1 MAFVKVTLDE
11 NVTQYVGKV
20 VGNLKDPRK
29 ALDAIGEGL
38 VSSTQK
44 RIAKGDFAPNAPLTV
59 KMKRGSNPLRDR
71 GILMQSITKQV
82 GENWVKVGSGLI
94 YARIHQYGGV
104 ISAKRAEKLAIP
116 AFEPEQKRLPPR
128 DYLTRLKGRGWRIWS
143 TPGAILGRP
152 PGGNTTVV
160 LYVRKKSVRIPQR
173 EYLRLDEQDWK
184 LIRDILCVEILM
196 QGAMQK

>member
-1 MAFVKVTLDE
+1 MAFVRVTLDE

-20 VGNLKDPRK
+20 IGKLKDLHK

-44 RIAKGDFAPNAPLTV
+44 RIAKGDFIPNAPLTIR
-59 KMKRGSNPLRDR
+59 MKRGSNPLRDR

-104 ISAKRAEKLAIP
+104 ISAKQAEKLAIP
-116 AFEPEQKRLPPR
+116 AFGPEQKRLSPR
-128 DYLTRLKGRGWRIWS
+128 SYLAKLKGQGWHIWA

-152 PGGNTTVV
+152 PRGNVTV
-160 LYVRKKSVRIPQR
+160 LYVRKGSVRIPKR
-173 EYLRLDEQDWK
+173 EYLKITEEDWK
-184 LIRDILCVEILM
+184 LIKSILCVEVLM
-196 QGAMQK
+196 QKVAQK